1 MEANG
6 VAYSATGNAVDRK
19 LASERIPQ
27 CFDASTYGSTHKGL
41 VYELIIPRVV
51 CLLLEVVQR
60 FVVCSDTAADRGLV
74 SERIP
79 KCFDASTDGSAYE
92 GLVYERI
99 IRRFVCFVLKI
110 VQRFAVCSNPATDRG
125 LVSEHVLQRFDV
137 FANGSAYR
145 RANTPA
151 YPAAFCAS

>member
-19 LASERIPQ
+19 QVSERVLQ

-41 VYELIIPRVV
+41 VYERIIRKFV
-51 CLLLEVVQR
+51 CLVLEIVQR
-60 FVVCSDTAADRGLV
+60 FVVCSDTTADRGLV

-79 KCFDASTDGSAYE
+79 QCFYASTNGSTHK

-99 IRRFVCFVLKI
+99 IRRFVCFVLEI
-110 VQRFAVCSNPATDRG
+110 VQRFVVCSNPATDRG
-125 LVSEHVLQRFDV
+125 LVSERVLQRFDV
-137 FANGSAYR
+137 FAGGSAYR

-151 YPAAFCAS
+151 YSAAICAS